1 MVGPQIRR
9 RISGRTMTHQL
20 SKSQKAIQ
28 KTAMEFAR
36 GEFDKDAA
44 CEFDRRAEFPQKIW
58 KKAGELGFIG
68 IHLPEKLGGGGMGR
82 LENVLVAETL
92 AARDSTTAAALML
105 AGMAAEW
112 LARFGSP
119 AQQATLLP
127 EILEGRTRPGT
138 LLGPV
143 VDGMPDNSLCLNE
156 AGPDAAWCLDG
167 ELAGVINGTN
177 ADVLFLLCRDNTA
190 RQAPAACSMLMLE
203 GGQPGMHSGNEAP
216 MLGLRMTGMARIRC
230 DGARVTPAN
239 LIGRQARGLEQAA
252 SLLPELHLLL
262 AALALGTAQG
272 AFERGLAHVK
282 EREQF
287 GRKLAEF
294 QVTRQKLAE
303 MALCIEQVRS
313 LTYRVAIYS
322 DPEKIEPRM
331 AAMAN
336 LAATRTAVNVS
347 YESIQLLGGYG
358 FTTEYDVERCYRD
371 AKTLQIIS
379 GHKNDLT
386 ETIATAVI
394 GRLKR

>member
-1 MVGPQIRR
+1 MVGLHIRR
-9 RISGRTMTHQL
+9 RISGRIMTHQL
-20 SKSQKAIQ
+20 SKSQKVIQ

-36 GEFDKDAA
+36 GEFDKDTA
-44 CEFDRRAEFPQKIW
+44 CEFDRRAEFPNEIW

-68 IHLPEKLGGGGMGR
+68 IHLPEKLGGGGMGW

-112 LARFGSP
+112 LARFGNP
-119 AQQATLLP
+119 TQQATLLS
-127 EILEGRTRPGT
+127 EILEGRTCPGT

-143 VDGMPDNSLCLNE
+143 VDEMPNSSLCLNE

-167 ELAGVINGTN
+167 ELAGVINGAN
-177 ADVLFLLCRDNTA
+177 ADVLFLLCRDHT
-190 RQAPAACSMLMLE
+190 APAACSMLMLD
-203 GGQPGMHSGNEAP
+203 GGQPGVLSGNDAP

-230 DGARVTPAN
+230 DGVHVTPAN

-252 SLLPELHLLL
+252 RLLPELHLLL

-287 GRKLAEF
+287 GRKIAEF

-313 LTYRVAIYS
+313 LTYQVAIHS
-322 DPEKIEPRM
+322 DPEKIDPRM

-336 LAATRTAVNVS
+336 LAATRAAVNVS
-347 YESIQLLGGYG
+347 CESIQLLGGYG

-371 AKTLQIIS
+371 AKALQILS

-386 ETIATAVI
+386 ETIAAAVI
-394 GRLKR
+394 GKLKR